1 MKSKKYW
8 ITFVMLF
15 AFIFVPGHILA
26 DDKDLKVKPKNVESG
41 GVKLESQVYDYN
53 QYEALTHIEDSYN
66 PFSSETLDKGL
77 NAIANLF
84 FNLTKMAASL
94 IDTAIE
100 ELYGLNAIDRVA
112 DKVANVSDMLY
123 DNLFESLGILLF
135 TIAVLQIFFYYSFQQ
150 NSAKAGRT
158 TLSLILVI
166 GVSVLWFS
174 NAGYYLKTMNNVSNE
189 VQGQVMKAGIPFS
202 SDKVTKG
209 KELDGSLAILR
220 NTYFDLV
227 VYKSYLLM
235 NYGTPDEKKILKDD
249 KDRIKNLLEYKTN
262 KDGYKEREKIVE
274 KEVNDLNNSY
284 MAPSTVSSKIGVAF
298 FSFLFAICLGIPFLV
313 VAFLNIALQILII
326 AMAIILGVSL
336 LLSILPTFSQ
346 SGWKNFEKLIGISL
360 MKAFVGLAILFMFVI
375 VQLMS
380 EFFPPLTQGMYMLN
394 IVATAVVLFVVYKF
408 RDKIIET
415 VTGGRVSLD
424 GANPMQQLYNKGVKQ
439 PASKATEIAKMAVG
453 GAAGYTASKVQERI
467 SNRKGQNDSQNDPQI
482 AQNSPV
488 LGVSNVQEQRANA
501 RKTGKLA
508 QFRKKA
514 LNLPANLKEK
524 AKTAKE
530 SVKEDLPL
538 NAKHAALKAKDN
550 VVNMPDRAKQAV
562 KRDLQQGE
570 RERQTNREERQQRR
584 EAKRADIER
593 MQQASGNGN
602 LQETKKEPQQ
612 PSTVS
617 KGEQRTQQGRTPQQI
632 RPQQEP
638 QIKREQPQ
646 QEQQPKL
653 RKQETREPYVR
664 EKAIQQEQPQ
674 QPRVKREPVQQ
685 KQVETAKKEQR
696 QKQEPPIKNESKKQE
711 ITRKVV
717 GQQGQVEQPQVR
729 KESQPRILNR
739 DARNKE

>member
-1 MKSKKYW
+1 MKSRKYW
-8 ITFVMLF
+8 ITFVLLF
-15 AFIFVPGHILA
+15 AFIFVPSHILA
-26 DDKDLKVKPKNVESG
+26 DDKDLKVKPRNVESG
-41 GVKLESQVYDYN
+41 GVKLESQIYDYD
-53 QYEALTHIEDSYN
+53 QYEALTHIEDSWN
-66 PFSSETLDKGL
+66 PFSSETLDRAL
-77 NAIANLF
+77 NSTANFF
-84 FNLTKMAASL
+84 FNLTKITAQL
-94 IDTAIE
+94 IDTAIQ
-100 ELYGLNAIDRVA
+100 ELYSLNAIDRVA

-202 SDKVTKG
+202 GDKVTKG
-209 KELDGSLAILR
+209 KELEGSLAILR

-274 KEVNDLNNSY
+274 KEANDLDNSY

-313 VAFLNIALQILII
+313 VAFLNVALQILII
-326 AMAIILGVSL
+326 AMAIILGISL

-380 EFFPPLTQGMYMLN
+380 DFFPPLTQGMYMLN

-408 RDKIIET
+408 KDKIIET
-415 VTGGRVSLD
+415 VTGGRVAID

-439 PASKATEIAKMAVG
+439 PANKATEIAKMAVG

-488 LGVSNVQEQRANA
+488 LGVGNVQEQRANA

-530 SVKEDLPL
+530 AVKEDLPL

-562 KRDLQQGE
+562 QRDIQQGE
-570 RERQTNREERQQRR
+570 RERQTNREARQQRR

-593 MQQASGNGN
+593 MQQTSGNGN
-602 LQETKKEPQQ
+602 SQETNKELQQ
-612 PSTVS
+612 PSTVL
-617 KGEQRTQQGRTPQQI
+617 KGEQRPLQGRTPQQI

-638 QIKREQPQ
+638 QIKKQPQ
-646 QEQQPKL
+646 QEQQQPQP

-711 ITRKVV
+711 VTRKVV
-717 GQQGQVEQPQVR
+717 GQQEQVEQPQVR

-739 DARNKE
+739 DPRNKE